1 MGKIRIYAGAVAVVA
16 VTMLALAPVSYGLS
30 SSVETYGG
38 QGGNVAGSVASGTT
52 GGPGATVSPT
62 SASNS
67 STSTS
72 TSSLPFTGLDVVL
85 LGGGGL
91 LLLLAGVAMARM
103 AGRTS
108 PDGGS

>member
-1 MGKIRIYAGAVAVVA
+1 MGKIRIQIGAVAVVA

-62 SASNS
+62 STSASS
-67 STSTS
+67 S
-72 TSSLPFTGLDVVL
+72 SSLPFTGLDVVL

-108 PDGGS
+108 PDGSS

>member
-1 MGKIRIYAGAVAVVA
+1 MGKIRIYAGAVTVVA

-67 STSTS
+67 STS
-72 TSSLPFTGLDVVL
+72 SLPFTGLDVVL

>member
-1 MGKIRIYAGAVAVVA
+1 MGKVRIHIGAVAVVA

-62 SASNS
+62 STSASS
-67 STSTS
+67 S
-72 TSSLPFTGLDVVL
+72 SSLPFTGLDVVL

>member
-1 MGKIRIYAGAVAVVA
+1 MGKVRIHIGAVAVVA

-62 SASNS
+62 STSASS
-67 STSTS
+67 S
-72 TSSLPFTGLDVVL
+72 SSLPFTGLDVVL

-108 PDGGS
+108 PDGSS

>member
-1 MGKIRIYAGAVAVVA
+1 MGKIRIQIGAVAVVA

-62 SASNS
+62 SASAS
-67 STSTS
+67 SSS

>member
-1 MGKIRIYAGAVAVVA
+1 MGKIRIYIGAVAVVA

-67 STSTS
+67 STS
-72 TSSLPFTGLDVVL
+72 SLPFTGLDVVL

>member
-62 SASNS
+62 SACTGPS
-67 STSTS
+67 SVWDPDHWPRLELPGC
-72 TSSLPFTGLDVVL
+72 SSRVDLHQ
-85 LGGGGL
+85 
-91 LLLLAGVAMARM
+91 
-103 AGRTS
+103 
-108 PDGGS
+108 

>member
-67 STSTS
+67 STS
-72 TSSLPFTGLDVVL
+72 SLPFTGLDVVL

>member
-1 MGKIRIYAGAVAVVA
+1 MGKIRIQIGAVAVVA

-62 SASNS
+62 STSASS
-67 STSTS
+67 S
-72 TSSLPFTGLDVVL
+72 SSLPFTGLDVVL

>member
-1 MGKIRIYAGAVAVVA
+1 MGKIRIHIGAVAVVA

-62 SASNS
+62 STSASS
-67 STSTS
+67 S
-72 TSSLPFTGLDVVL
+72 SSLPFTGLDVVL

>member
-1 MGKIRIYAGAVAVVA
+1 MGKIRIQIGAVAVVA

-52 GGPGATVSPT
+52 GGPGATVSPPST
-62 SASNS
+62 SASS
-67 STSTS
+67 S
-72 TSSLPFTGLDVVL
+72 SSLPFTGLDVVL

>member
-67 STSTS
+67 STS
-72 TSSLPFTGLDVVL
+72 SLPFTGLDVGILAAVAA
-85 LGGGGL
+85 GL
-91 LLLLAGVAMARM
+91 VLAGLMLRRQRPKESLEA
-103 AGRTS
+103 
-108 PDGGS
+108 

>member
-1 MGKIRIYAGAVAVVA
+1 MGKIRIHIGAVAVVA

-62 SASNS
+62 STSASS
-67 STSTS
+67 S
-72 TSSLPFTGLDVVL
+72 SSLPFTGLDVVL

-108 PDGGS
+108 PDGSS